1 MWANWATRPP
11 AEYHSLVA
19 HSRPLTAGCGA
30 AGAGH
35 EGRGLADKQ
44 GRRRGGQGGQAGR
57 RGRARKV
64 QVPHLRA
71 TGAGHEDHAGAAP
84 GGLRACCA
92 RVASLVVGALF
103 YQPLLFYQHLI
114 VSAGSAAVQGHTVVR
129 HAVMSHAFTRRRPD
143 RERGACCADTPR
155 GAPQQGALPGVQHPQ
170 PARGARRHD
179 PGPGRAWQ
187 HKEKV
192 SWGARL
198 RPAHTQRATR
208 IFACPPHAQLLMF
221 WLKVFPPDR
230 TAQHV

>member
-1 MWANWATRPP
+1 MKAAASQTNKGGG
-11 AEYHSLVA
+11 VA
-19 HSRPLTAGCGA
+19 GKADRLGGA
-30 AGAGH
+30 AGHAKFKCPIC
-35 EGRGLADKQ
+35 AQQAPDMKTMQ
-44 GRRRGGQGGQAGR
+44 VRRRGR
-57 RGRARKV
+57 RAR
-64 QVPHLRA
+64 
-71 TGAGHEDHAGAAP
+71 GAA
-84 GGLRACCA
+84 RACCA
-92 RVASLVVGALF
+92 RMASLVVGALF

-114 VSAGSAAVQGHTVVR
+114 VSAGSAAVQGRTVMR
-129 HAVMSHAFTRRRPD
+129 HAVMSHAFLRRRPD